1 MKDKISKSKTRVS
14 SKKVFNN
21 PQFQT
26 RWIWLKAV
34 CFHYLLKLLA
44 KASDLFL
51 IQLILYF
58 KNKCKFR
65 SHKGRIPPYLV
76 EVCVSLDDIN
86 ATFAICVPR
95 DHYSCKSRSYDQA
108 DWIHVPCKTGSKDW
122 SSKKK
127 RRNSCTKKAGA
138 LLRCTSLKNYV
149 VPRHRAINLI
159 AQKVLLFLYFR
170 LSPFPTLKQA
180 SCKLIHELQLFNFF
194 HCT

>member
-1 MKDKISKSKTRVS
+1 MKDKISKSQTRVS

-65 SHKGRIPPYLV
+65 SHKGRISPYLV
-76 EVCVSLDDIN
+76 EVCVSSDDIH
-86 ATFAICVPR
+86 ATFAIYVPR
-95 DHYSCKSRSYDQA
+95 DHYSCKSRSYDQTH
-108 DWIHVPCKTGSKDW
+108 WIHFTCKAGSKDW

-127 RRNSCTKKAGA
+127 RRNSCTAKAGA
-138 LLRCTSLKNYV
+138 FLRYSALKNYFV
-149 VPRHRAINLI
+149 ARGIEQLTLI
-159 AQKVLLFLYFR
+159 A
-170 LSPFPTLKQA
+170 
-180 SCKLIHELQLFNFF
+180 
-194 HCT
+194 